1 MNDPIKPR
9 IAILQ
14 ALHML
19 YTVYRL
25 DEADS
30 DRLAHETGLP
40 RQTLTGTL
48 NILVNK
54 KEVARTEHKLGT
66 KRVYRYSITT
76 AGREALAKSIAPSS
90 TPADTAS
97 DKPGVSES
105 ETTPEAAIAQGS
117 SLAGEGAARHETP
130 SVADAPLPHAE
141 AAEGDGLQW
150 NAANPYEG
158 DIQAAKMQDHLA
170 AIGMVAHKYMQ
181 EGDFILRG
189 VETMDMLI
197 DAHTN
202 TIQQLTQDLA
212 FARLAVDERNHI
224 LNQIKDVVTSGASCS
239 IPYLPKIIDQALEA
253 HTNTIRALHHNAEWM
268 RARIEELEKALSI
281 AEKILDAPA
290 HENFDGPFV
299 VASTWHEAETAEEAE
314 NIARDVART
323 MRHGQAVVAKPVSR
337 VNLTVK
343 FENFSHV
350 PPSQLASAA

>member
-25 DEADS
+25 AEADS
-30 DRLAHETGLP
+30 DRLVHETGLP

-48 NILVNK
+48 NILVAK

-97 DKPGVSES
+97 DKPGVSGS
-105 ETTPEAAIAQGS
+105 ETTPEAAIAQGP

-130 SVADAPLPHAE
+130 SAADAAPPNAE
-141 AAEGDGLQW
+141 AAEGDGLQGHT
-150 NAANPYEG
+150 AVLYESA
-158 DIQAAKMQDHLA
+158 IQMAKMQDYLE
-170 AIGMVAHKYMQ
+170 AIGMVAREYMR
-181 EGDFILRG
+181 EGDSILSG

-202 TIQQLTQDLA
+202 TI
-212 FARLAVDERNHI
+212 
-224 LNQIKDVVTSGASCS
+224 
-239 IPYLPKIIDQALEA
+239 
-253 HTNTIRALHHNAEWM
+253 RALLHDAEWM
-268 RARIEELEKALSI
+268 RARIEELEKNSSI
-281 AEKILDAPA
+281 AEKIINTPD
-290 HENFDGPFV
+290 HESFDGPFV
-299 VASTWHEAETAEEAE
+299 VAGTWHEAETAEEAE
-314 NIARDVART
+314 NIARHVART
-323 MRHGQAVVAKPVSR
+323 MCNGQAVVARPVSR
-337 VNLTVK
+337 ANLTVR
-343 FENFSHV
+343 FEDFGYV

>member
-25 DEADS
+25 AEADS
-30 DRLAHETGLP
+30 DRLVHETGLP
-40 RQTLTGTL
+40 CQTLTGTL
-48 NILVNK
+48 NILVAK
-54 KEVARTEHKLGT
+54 KEVARTEHKLYT

-105 ETTPEAAIAQGS
+105 ETTPEAAIAQGP

-130 SVADAPLPHAE
+130 SAADADLPHAE
-141 AAEGDGLQW
+141 VAEGDGLQGH
-150 NAANPYEG
+150 AAVLYESE
-158 DIQAAKMQDHLA
+158 IQTAKMQDHLE

-181 EGDFILRG
+181 EGDFILSG

-202 TIQQLTQDLA
+202 TI
-212 FARLAVDERNHI
+212 
-224 LNQIKDVVTSGASCS
+224 
-239 IPYLPKIIDQALEA
+239 
-253 HTNTIRALHHNAEWM
+253 RAMLHDAEWM
-268 RARIEELEKALSI
+268 RARIEELEKSLSI
-281 AEKILDAPA
+281 AEQIPNTPA

-299 VASTWHEAETAEEAE
+299 VAGTWHEAGTAEEAE

-323 MRHGQAVVAKPVSR
+323 MRNGQAVVARPLSR
-337 VNLTVK
+337 ANLTVR
-343 FENFSHV
+343 FEDFGYV